1 MYTMSDI
8 QEMQRDFWEAKVDR
22 FILMF
27 EYGRDTIEQFV
38 SNMVLMGFEKEDI
51 IEALEETDGD

>member
-38 SNMVLMGFEKEDI
+38 NNMVLMGFEKEDI
-51 IEALEETDGD
+51 IEALEGDEGD

>member
-1 MYTMSDI
+1 MIMSDV
-8 QEMQRDFWEAKVDR
+8 QEMQRDFWEAKVNK

-27 EYGRDTIEQFV
+27 EYRRYTLDQFV

-51 IEALEETDGD
+51 IEALEGTEDDQ

>member
-1 MYTMSDI
+1 MTDMSDAL
-8 QEMQRDFWEAKVDR
+8 EMQRDFWEAKVNN

>member
-1 MYTMSDI
+1 MNISDVT
-8 QEMQRDFWEAKVDR
+8 EMQRDFWEAKVNK

-27 EYGRDTIEQFV
+27 EYRRDTLDQFV

-51 IEALEETDGD
+51 IEALEGTEDD